1 MIADPRDLRF
11 ERVAG
16 WIALGGVAIGALSGL
31 LFLLGLADVVG
42 RVGIL
47 RLVEHQSLL
56 LSAGPGSAE
65 LLRWAY
71 LTDMLG
77 YYLLWVPLIVALE
90 PRVAASLGSQTAR
103 LARISGLLYVAL
115 GSLGAVLLAT
125 LVPDLVRESAGR
137 GPDVVS
143 GQLVVDGIQR
153 GVWQTLDALTA
164 GTWIIL
170 TGEAFRR
177 SGHRLLGWVGIGSG
191 GFSILLALGW
201 FIEATVMVFVGLVF
215 LLPALL
221 WVAGAA
227 MVLIRAGR
235 VPHP

>member
-1 MIADPRDLRF
+1 MIDQPAATRRF
-11 ERVAG
+11 ERTAG
-16 WIALGGVAIGALSGL
+16 RIALAGVAIGAVSGL
-31 LFLLGLADVVG
+31 LFVLALVDVVG

-47 RLVEHQSLL
+47 HLVEHQSLL
-56 LSAGPGSAE
+56 LSAGPGAAE

-90 PRVAASLGSQTAR
+90 PRVAASLGAQTAR
-103 LARISGLLYVAL
+103 LATISGLLYVAL

-125 LVPDLVRESAGR
+125 LVPDLLTAGAAEPAGASRILVEGVHR
-137 GPDVVS
+137 G
-143 GQLVVDGIQR
+143 I
-153 GVWQTLDALTA
+153 WQTLDALTA

-201 FIEATVMVFVGLVF
+201 FIEAPVVVFVGLVF

-227 MVLIRAGR
+227 VVLLRTDRA
-235 VPHP
+235 PHP